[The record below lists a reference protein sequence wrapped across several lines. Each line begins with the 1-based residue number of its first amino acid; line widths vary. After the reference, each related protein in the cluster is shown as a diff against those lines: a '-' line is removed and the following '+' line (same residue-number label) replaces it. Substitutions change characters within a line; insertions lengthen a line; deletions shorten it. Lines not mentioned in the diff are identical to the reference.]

1 MARFVFELEAVL
13 RMRKREEERAMLAM
27 GACERARATAER
39 EARAIEDRVRA
50 GRADWR
56 DRLGS
61 GSGGVEIASV
71 RMQAGATLRDLAEL
85 KRAALTQAA
94 AERELERARAVLL
107 GATSRRRAIEELR
120 ERRLAEW
127 RADAAR
133 TEQRVIDDIV
143 VSRPARSN
151 DRDEHFGVE
160 GAW

>member
-1 MARFVFELEAVL
+1 
-13 RMRKREEERAMLAM
+13 MLAM

-85 KRAALTQAA
+85 KKAALTQAA
-94 AERELERARAVLL
+94 AERELERARAALL

-133 TEQRVIDDIV
+133 TEQRVIDDLV

-151 DRDEHFGVE
+151 ERDENFGVE